1 MFFMHRASE
10 LGISIHAPA
19 KGATAELEIIFA
31 WLMISIHAPAKGAT
45 PQQLNNIY
53 KKKISIHAPAKGA
66 TDFRVPSSGMEQKFQ
81 STLPRRERRS
91 PPKMLSHTFSY
102 FNPRS
107 REGSDFVCP
116 FVHSSYLLI
125 SIHAPA
131 KGATKTVE
139 LRFYNFIFQ
148 STLPRRERLPRWSDN
163 NAYNRFQSTLPRR
176 ERQAIESGYDIVLQ
190 FQSTLPRRERQQICT
205 IFYYDIGISAQ
216 YYYIF
221 LNKNNLMNSFKTNFN
236 RFYYI
241 FLVRISLHLHVKLL
255 FAPHNTTL
263 LT

>member
-1 MFFMHRASE
+1 MQ
-10 LGISIHAPA
+10 LD
-19 KGATAELEIIFA
+19 KGQL
-31 WLMISIHAPAKGAT
+31 LLQISIHAPAKGAT
-45 PQQLNNIY
+45 PLI
-53 KKKISIHAPAKGA
+53 KI
-66 TDFRVPSSGMEQKFQ
+66 
-81 STLPRRERRS
+81 
-91 PPKMLSHTFSY
+91 FS
-102 FNPRS
+102 
-107 REGSDFVCP
+107 VIL
-116 FVHSSYLLI
+116 VI

-131 KGATKTVE
+131 KGATKQRQGLKYILE
-139 LRFYNFIFQ
+139 
-148 STLPRRERLPRWSDN
+148 
-163 NAYNRFQSTLPRR
+163 FQSTLPRR
-176 ERQAIESGYDIVLQ
+176 ERQKICCCSGSSPQTFQSTLPRRERRTKCEKWRTIWI

-263 LT
+263 LTIELMVGQPRALC

>member
-1 MFFMHRASE
+1 
-10 LGISIHAPA
+10 
-19 KGATAELEIIFA
+19 
-31 WLMISIHAPAKGAT
+31 MIW
-45 PQQLNNIY
+45 
-53 KKKISIHAPAKGA
+53 
-66 TDFRVPSSGMEQKFQ
+66 RKFQ
-81 STLPRRERRS
+81 STLPRRERLILGNTS
-91 PPKMLSHTFSY
+91 LSVSS

-107 REGSDFVCP
+107 REGSDQSQPHHQPV
-116 FVHSSYLLI
+116 YLV

-131 KGATKTVE
+131 KGATSKN
-139 LRFYNFIFQ
+139 LYQPI
-148 STLPRRERLPRWSDN
+148 PDM
-163 NAYNRFQSTLPRR
+163 
-176 ERQAIESGYDIVLQ
+176 

>member
-1 MFFMHRASE
+1 M
-10 LGISIHAPA
+10 
-19 KGATAELEIIFA
+19 
-31 WLMISIHAPAKGAT
+31 
-45 PQQLNNIY
+45 
-53 KKKISIHAPAKGA
+53 
-66 TDFRVPSSGMEQKFQ
+66 
-81 STLPRRERRS
+81 
-91 PPKMLSHTFSY
+91 
-102 FNPRS
+102 
-107 REGSDFVCP
+107 
-116 FVHSSYLLI
+116 
-125 SIHAPA
+125 
-131 KGATKTVE
+131 
-139 LRFYNFIFQ
+139 
-148 STLPRRERLPRWSDN
+148 PRWSDN

-176 ERQAIESGYDIVLQ
+176 ERLFSCEFLSVFHVFQSTLPRRERLLACLFETLFCLISIHAPAKGATVISLYQVIEKANFNPRSREGSDETRQYKFVRFKKFQSTLPRRERLETAGETVTDIRFQSTLPRRERQKKRKKILIQQNFNPRSREGSDITNNNDTDIYIDFNPRSREGSDLRVFSVTTRAII

>member
-1 MFFMHRASE
+1 MATLKEMRKLCGMTQRE
-10 LGISIHAPA
+10 L
-19 KGATAELEIIFA
+19 AEK
-31 WLMISIHAPAKGAT
+31 SGV
-45 PQQLNNIY
+45 NIRQ
-53 KKKISIHAPAKGA
+53 I
-66 TDFRVPSSGMEQKFQ
+66 QFQ
-81 STLPRRERRS
+81 STLPRRER
-91 PPKMLSHTFSY
+91 P
-102 FNPRS
+102 
-107 REGSDFVCP
+107 
-116 FVHSSYLLI
+116 
-125 SIHAPA
+125 
-131 KGATKTVE
+131 
-139 LRFYNFIFQ
+139 
-148 STLPRRERLPRWSDN
+148 LPSAHFPTGTR
-163 NAYNRFQSTLPRR
+163 
-176 ERQAIESGYDIVLQ
+176 

>member
-1 MFFMHRASE
+1 
-10 LGISIHAPA
+10 
-19 KGATAELEIIFA
+19 
-31 WLMISIHAPAKGAT
+31 MILP
-45 PQQLNNIY
+45 
-53 KKKISIHAPAKGA
+53 
-66 TDFRVPSSGMEQKFQ
+66 FQ
-81 STLPRRERRS
+81 STLPRRERQ
-91 PPKMLSHTFSY
+91 KQL
-102 FNPRS
+102 
-107 REGSDFVCP
+107 V
-116 FVHSSYLLI
+116 
-125 SIHAPA
+125 IHITP
-131 KGATKTVE
+131 
-139 LRFYNFIFQ
+139 IQFQ
-148 STLPRRERLPRWSDN
+148 STLPRRERLADQQASAAWNVCFNPRSREGSDLKGFP
-163 NAYNRFQSTLPRR
+163 FQPFLKM
-176 ERQAIESGYDIVLQ
+176 

>member
-1 MFFMHRASE
+1 M
-10 LGISIHAPA
+10 
-19 KGATAELEIIFA
+19 
-31 WLMISIHAPAKGAT
+31 
-45 PQQLNNIY
+45 LNFLSR
-53 KKKISIHAPAKGA
+53 K
-66 TDFRVPSSGMEQKFQ
+66 KFQ
-81 STLPRRERRS
+81 STLPRRERLRGA
-91 PPKMLSHTFSY
+91 Y
-102 FNPRS
+102 DCQIAQRGFNPRS
-107 REGSDFVCP
+107 REGSDNLSHPVPCI
-116 FVHSSYLLI
+116 YWL
-125 SIHAPA
+125 
-131 KGATKTVE
+131 
-139 LRFYNFIFQ
+139 
-148 STLPRRERLPRWSDN
+148 
-163 NAYNRFQSTLPRR
+163 
-176 ERQAIESGYDIVLQ
+176 

>member
-1 MFFMHRASE
+1 MKNMESLIDKVFQSTLPRRERLSFLVFLLHQKLFQSTLPRRERQDREKM
-10 LGISIHAPA
+10 IHVCDNFNPRSREGSDR
-19 KGATAELEIIFA
+19 KKSLQEG
-31 WLMISIHAPAKGAT
+31 
-45 PQQLNNIY
+45 

-66 TDFRVPSSGMEQKFQ
+66 TKLLH
-81 STLPRRERRS
+81 TLRC
-91 PPKMLSHTFSY
+91 SHQQ
-102 FNPRS
+102 
-107 REGSDFVCP
+107 
-116 FVHSSYLLI
+116 I

-131 KGATKTVE
+131 KGATKRNRLDLTDLEISIHAPAKGATLFGLDDVGLVWHFNPRSRE
-139 LRFYNFIFQ
+139 GSDECGKLDLLSEIEFQ
-148 STLPRRERLPRWSDN
+148 STLPRRERPHRSCEKLFAQR
-163 NAYNRFQSTLPRR
+163 
-176 ERQAIESGYDIVLQ
+176 